1 MSSHH
6 ALLAQPNA
14 ALHALLDANLQLP
27 PEYRDQLTN
36 HLPMALH
43 ALHALSADP
52 QRLRDF
58 FTSYSERFQ
67 CPSAPAPAAEPHST
81 DVDGPS
87 WRGPVDA
94 YPALLTRFQR
104 RLACDGP
111 QATLRSALPAL
122 LPGVAAAA
130 FHGAIRTAHAVQA
143 GHTGELAAALAYWAW
158 RWQALAPPPA
168 VDARVDLGV
177 WASRLVE
184 QAPTWRSSGPLIS
197 IRMNEASRS
206 ALYLAWA
213 GALRPAPTVQQRIAE
228 LAGLAVAR
236 YVAKPNFTVL
246 HMVTGM
252 HALRTLLPWIEDST
266 AVQATL
272 AHSFVA
278 AYLAAGVSP
287 LPAPPEP
294 QPRSWPEVIGAA
306 LASDDD
312 HVIKL
317 VHACREEAAAYGE
330 GLYLRAATLAT
341 AASLNGGPP
350 PL

>member
-14 ALHALLDANLQLP
+14 ALHALLDANLLLP

-43 ALHALSADP
+43 ALHALGADP

-67 CPSAPAPAAEPHST
+67 CPSARAPAPAPATGPDPT
-81 DVDGPS
+81 GVDWPS
-87 WRGPVDA
+87 LRGQADA
-94 YPALLTRFQR
+94 YPALLSHFQR
-104 RLACDGP
+104 QLACNGP
-111 QATLRSALPAL
+111 QNTLRSALPAL

-130 FHGAIRTAHAVQA
+130 FHGAIRTAHAAQA
-143 GHTGELAAALAYWAW
+143 GHAGELAAALAYWAW
-158 RWQALAPPPA
+158 RWQPLAAPPA
-168 VDARVDLGV
+168 VDARVDFGV
-177 WASRLVE
+177 WAGHLVE
-184 QAPTWRSSGPLIS
+184 QGPTWRCNGPLIS

-206 ALYLAWA
+206 APYLAWA

-228 LAGLAVAR
+228 LADLAVAR

-287 LPAPPEP
+287 LPAAPEP
-294 QPRSWPEVIGAA
+294 EPRSWPEVIGAA

-317 VHACREEAAAYGE
+317 VHACRDEAAAYGE
-330 GLYLRAATLAT
+330 GQYLRAATLAT
-341 AASLNGGPP
+341 AA
-350 PL
+350 